1 MMNTPADQTESR
13 ARSAL
18 RCAKRVLIKAGTS
31 VVANADGSPSLTRL
45 GAIVEQIAE
54 LNQAGVEVI
63 FVSSGAVGMGK
74 NLLRKQARLMMSFK
88 DLQKGGANRAGDGAA
103 ATGLVTSMENRMKPS
118 RSIGDLQSI
127 AEQEIMQ
134 ASCAKSYAAAGQYEL
149 INLYQSL
156 LSPKGITASQILL
169 TQADFRNEYHLKN
182 LRYAVERLLSL
193 GIIPIINE
201 NDAVSVVQCCEF
213 GKAIFT
219 DNDSLAAL
227 CARSFGA
234 EVLVLLTDVDGVYDK
249 PPSNPKAKIIPFYHS
264 DSNVSIGEK
273 SSQGRGGMAAKI
285 EAAISAVRP
294 GSSCAACVVAAGS
307 DLNAIR
313 SILSTTYKNKE
324 VGFTGKG
331 TLFVTPG
338 SDLEKIAMEELV
350 TAVEVRLLCMYRFWE
365 YSCLWMPRTNNLLL
379 FSLFCQHG
387 TQDEDSCSE
396 LNRDMATKARKEA
409 RKLMALPHPVRKNI
423 LLAVADALVER
434 RNDILDANQ
443 LDLGAAAENNT
454 PLPLVKRLKLTPQKL
469 SDLETGIRQLAE
481 MDDYLGVIKA
491 RRELADGLELT
502 LTTVP
507 IGVLM
512 IIFESCPDSLPQIAS
527 LALASGNGLLLKGGK
542 EAANSNSMLHEVIGD
557 AIERGSFGEI
567 SRDIVALVTTR
578 RQVKDLLALDDT
590 IDLVIPRGSNS
601 LVSYVKANTRIPV
614 LGQADGVCHVYV
626 DKSANDEMASK
637 IVVDSKADY
646 PSNAMET
653 LLLHKD
659 TLENNVALHVLQA
672 LRSSGVRCLG
682 GPKAMQHG
690 LSDVPAKSMKHEYGD
705 MTCLVEIVEDLD
717 EAIEWIHKNGSGHT
731 EAIVCA
737 DDSPAGEEFLQRVD
751 AACVFKNTSTR
762 FADGYRFGL
771 GAEVGIS
778 TGRIH
783 ARGPVGVEGLLT
795 TKWLLRSSKGCNL
808 ASEFTGETPTKQFT
822 HKDLALG

>member
-1 MMNTPADQTESR
+1 MMNTPAQQTESR

-88 DLQKGGANRAGDGAA
+88 DLQKGGGNRAGDGGA
-103 ATGLVTSMENRMKPS
+103 ATGLVNSMENRMKPS

-169 TQADFRNEYHLKN
+169 TQADFQNEHHLKN

-324 VGFTGKG
+324 AGFTGKG

-338 SDLEKIAMEELV
+338 SDLEKLAMEELV
-350 TAVEVRLLCMYRFWE
+350 TAVE
-365 YSCLWMPRTNNLLL
+365 
-379 FSLFCQHG
+379 
-387 TQDEDSCSE
+387 DEDSCSE

-409 RKLMALPHPVRKNI
+409 RKLMSLPHPVRKNI
-423 LLAVADALVER
+423 LHAVADALVER

-454 PLPLVKRLKLTPQKL
+454 PMPLVKRLKLTPQKL

-601 LVSYVKANTRIPV
+601 LVAYVKANTRIPV

-717 EAIEWIHKNGSGHT
+717 EAIEWIHENGSGHT

-822 HKDLALG
+822 HKDLLQ